1 MAANVVETLNDLV
14 QITHDSHDGYQR
26 SAEDTKDPDLK
37 ALFQHLSTQREA
49 MVADLQRLVRQQG
62 GTPKDSGTM
71 LAGAHRLFVDLKSLV
86 TGTDRAAVLKEV
98 ERGESEAVR
107 RYENALSQDLP
118 GDVAAVIRRHLET
131 FRSDKARITQLKQSA
146 G

>member
-1 MAANVVETLNDLV
+1 MAEQT
-14 QITHDSHDGYQR
+14 
-26 SAEDTKDPDLK
+26 DLK

-86 TGTDRAAVLKEV
+86 TGTDRAAALKEV